1 MNNTKTTTTTT
12 SSTNTSTVSLNMAGT
27 IPIEVSLSQRKQA
40 EQVVSLTD
48 RAKKYLLDVAGDGY
62 VTLGVKGGGCSGLTY
77 VWGQT
82 DTTKH
87 DHIQWSDPVDEIL
100 LLDPKSEMYV
110 KGSVI
115 DYIEKLGGSYL
126 SISNPM
132 KTAGCGCGSSFSV

>member
-1 MNNTKTTTTTT
+1 MNNTKNTTT
-12 SSTNTSTVSLNMAGT
+12 STITDSTSTSTST
-27 IPIEVSLSQRKQA
+27 ITLTMVDSISIPKEQA
-40 EQVVSLTD
+40 VSLTD

-62 VTLGVKGGGCSGLTY
+62 VTLGVTGGGCSGLTY

-87 DHIQWSDPVDEIL
+87 EHIQWSDPVDGIL

-126 SISNPM
+126 SISNPL